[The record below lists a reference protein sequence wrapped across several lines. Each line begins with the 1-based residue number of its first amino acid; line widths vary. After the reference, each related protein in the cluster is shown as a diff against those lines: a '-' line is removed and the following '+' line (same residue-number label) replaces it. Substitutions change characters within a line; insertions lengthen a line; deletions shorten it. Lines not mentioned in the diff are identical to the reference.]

1 MVLRP
6 SAIQLS
12 TMPTKA
18 AAFFIILLGTIPA
31 VPLISFATPLMPSGH
46 SITGPSPSIV
56 LHTQNW
62 FFDLFR
68 GGGREPFGT
77 KAPDKI
83 ERKPDNVGVPHV
95 PAGSYRTLCVRL
107 CDGFYWPLSHSTT
120 RARFSKDAKQCEA
133 SCPGRSQ
140 LFVQRS
146 GSDDIEGMMD
156 LKGVPY
162 TQLQNAL
169 RYRTEYVQDCTCRGN
184 PWDPEAIARHR
195 GYADAAK
202 SVQEKSGENKRQAT
216 PAETKSQSDRWARF
230 EARD

>member
-1 MVLRP
+1 
-6 SAIQLS
+6 
-12 TMPTKA
+12 
-18 AAFFIILLGTIPA
+18 
-31 VPLISFATPLMPSGH
+31 
-46 SITGPSPSIV
+46 
-56 LHTQNW
+56 
-62 FFDLFR
+62 
-68 GGGREPFGT
+68 
-77 KAPDKI
+77 
-83 ERKPDNVGVPHV
+83 
-95 PAGSYRTLCVRL
+95 
-107 CDGFYWPLSHSTT
+107 
-120 RARFSKDAKQCEA
+120 
-133 SCPGRSQ
+133 

-216 PAETKSQSDRWARF
+216 PAETKSQSDRWARA